1 MYRNPIFS
9 TWLIAVKKFLCFSN
23 IFFFL
28 VSELTHSSQLVNS
41 EKYSANRHDNTE
53 EKKNSSTTIF
63 LVILLRWLT
72 TMMMMMMMKIIKI
85 KKLSSPWNS
94 FKLNLININLPR
106 LPVHYPH
113 FSSSISSME
122 FSLKCHSMY
131 AYGDDWIINNY
142 LISISISSWASA
154 LRTCIISLWKFLVV
168 CRWRRWWCEL
178 QYIFINFTTLPQCET
193 N

>member
-1 MYRNPIFS
+1 MI
-9 TWLIAVKKFLCFSN
+9 
-23 IFFFL
+23 
-28 VSELTHSSQLVNS
+28 
-41 EKYSANRHDNTE
+41 
-53 EKKNSSTTIF
+53 
-63 LVILLRWLT
+63 
-72 TMMMMMMMKIIKI
+72 
-85 KKLSSPWNS
+85 SPWNS

-178 QYIFINFTTLPQCET
+178 QYIYLLILRLYRNARLTRLHNKLIFFFAFWMKGSTTHNEILLVSITKISFSQTWKCHWNFLYNFFFQLQFHTF
-193 N
+193 

>member
-1 MYRNPIFS
+1 M
-9 TWLIAVKKFLCFSN
+9 
-23 IFFFL
+23 
-28 VSELTHSSQLVNS
+28 
-41 EKYSANRHDNTE
+41 
-53 EKKNSSTTIF
+53 
-63 LVILLRWLT
+63 
-72 TMMMMMMMKIIKI
+72 
-85 KKLSSPWNS
+85 SSPWNS

-178 QYIFINFTTLPQCET
+178 QYIYLLILRLYRNARLTRLHNKLIFFLLFEWKAQQHTMKFYWSVLQKSRSLKLENATGIFFTTFFFQLQFHT
-193 N
+193 F